1 MNANRY
7 FRLVSSQSIRLYQTE
22 SPPVERCLACEAEGS
37 PPPDLSALLG
47 ALARQALIAEAE
59 LTPKPGL
66 VDRRGPGAHTDLSL
80 VLMRR
85 SAFAIE
91 PFIRLMAFQSMNR
104 PPSPRLRASLA
115 ATGRA
120 AERAMRQVTNGSNT
134 HKGAI
139 WTLGL
144 LAAAV
149 SVGRDELP
157 TTRAPAG
164 LRRDRGPLVRGRDVA
179 SRFNSHPNSIA
190 RIAGLIASFE
200 DPYESTPNA
209 PAPAGPTPNAKRRTP
224 NALLSHGQSVAK
236 KFGATGAR
244 GEAINGFP
252 HIVEV
257 GLPMLRVRRRAH
269 ALESIARLDALLA
282 IMARLTDTC
291 LLYRGGK
298 LAQQAAQ
305 QGAAAVIAAG
315 GAGTSRGRERLL
327 ALDKR
332 LLDLGVSPGGSADL
346 LAGTLF
352 LDAIERQPTEIWTSE
367 TAERELKPITLRRAR
382 SLLRPGLSTNHVS
395 PNLAP

>member
-7 FRLVSSQSIRLYQTE
+7 FRLVSSQSITLYQTE
-22 SPPVERCLACEAEGS
+22 SPPVERCLALVLRSFSEGGCEAEGS
-37 PPPDLSALLG
+37 SPPDLSALLG

-91 PFIRLMAFQSMNR
+91 PFIRLMAFQSMNQL
-104 PPSPRLRASLA
+104 PSTRLRASLA

-144 LAAAV
+144 LAAAA
-149 SVGRDELP
+149 GRDELP
-157 TTRAPAG
+157 LIR
-164 LRRDRGPLVRGRDVA
+164 RRDAATRRLDA
-179 SRFNSHPNSIA
+179 NDIA
-190 RIAGLIASFE
+190 KTAGLIASFE
-200 DPYESTPNA
+200 DPYESAPNA
-209 PAPAGPTPNAKRRTP
+209 PASAGPTPNANRRTL
-224 NALLSHGQSVAK
+224 NALLSHGQMVAK
-236 KFGATGAR
+236 KFGVTGAR
-244 GEAINGFP
+244 GEAIDGFP

-257 GLPMLRVRRRAH
+257 GLPMLRIRRSAGAPEPIAH
-269 ALESIARLDALLA
+269 LDALLA

-352 LDAIERQPTEIWTSE
+352 LDAIERQATEIWTSE